1 MIKKVID
8 TNIFIDRF
16 SNSDL
21 YREIFLS
28 SGIVYLSSIVLMELR
43 AGVHTKQALRAI
55 NELFDFFKQVGRIWA
70 RSITDYEKVGEII
83 SKLQVS
89 KGYNIKKSA
98 SITNDCL
105 IAASVR
111 SNGATLYTKNQKD
124 FMAIQDVFHFKVM
137 FV

>member
-16 SNSDL
+16 SSPDL
-21 YREIFLS
+21 YRGIFIS

-43 AGVHTKQALRAI
+43 AGVHTKHALRAI
-55 NELFDFFKQVGRIWA
+55 DEMFYFFRQVGRIWVP
-70 RSITDYEKVGEII
+70 SITDYEKAGEII

-111 SNGATLYTKNQKD
+111 SMGATLYTKNKKD
-124 FMAIQDVFHFKVM
+124 FMALQDVFHFKVM

>member
-16 SNSDL
+16 SSPDL
-21 YREIFLS
+21 YRGVFLS
-28 SGIVYLSSIVLMELR
+28 SGIVYLSS
-43 AGVHTKQALRAI
+43 T
-55 NELFDFFKQVGRIWA
+55 
-70 RSITDYEKVGEII
+70 GEII

-89 KGYNIKKSA
+89 NGYNIKKSA

-111 SNGATLYTKNQKD
+111 SMGATLYTKNKKD

>member
-8 TNIFIDRF
+8 TNIFTDRF
-16 SNSDL
+16 SSPDL
-21 YREIFLS
+21 CRGVFLS

-43 AGVHTKQALRAI
+43 AGVHTKQAVRAI
-55 NELFDFFKQVGRIWA
+55 DEMFDFFRQVGRIWVP
-70 RSITDYEKVGEII
+70 SITDYEKAGEII

-111 SNGATLYTKNQKD
+111 SMGATLYTKNKKD
-124 FMAIQDVFHFKVM
+124 FMAIQDVFHLKVM

>member
-16 SNSDL
+16 SSPDL
-21 YREIFLS
+21 YRGIFIS

-43 AGVHTKQALRAI
+43 AGVHTKHALRAI
-55 NELFDFFKQVGRIWA
+55 DEMFYFFRQVGRIWVP
-70 RSITDYEKVGEII
+70 SITDYEKAGEII

-111 SNGATLYTKNQKD
+111 SMGATLYTKNKKD
-124 FMAIQDVFHFKVM
+124 FLAIQDVFHFKVM

>member
-89 KGYNIKKSA
+89 KGYNIKKSE
-98 SITNDCL
+98 
-105 IAASVR
+105 VW
-111 SNGATLYTKNQKD
+111 K
-124 FMAIQDVFHFKVM
+124 
-137 FV
+137 

>member
-16 SNSDL
+16 SSPDL

-28 SGIVYLSSIVLMELR
+28 SGTVYLSSIVLMELR
-43 AGVHTKQALRAI
+43 AGVHTKQALSAI
-55 NELFDFFKQVGRIWA
+55 NELFDCFKQVGRILVP
-70 RSITDYEKVGEII
+70 SLTDYEKAGEII
-83 SKLQVS
+83 SKLQVA

-111 SNGATLYTKNQKD
+111 SVGATLFTKNKKD
-124 FMAIQDVFHFKVM
+124 FLPIQEVFNFKVM